1 MRWKPRWYDVDLLAA
16 MKVLIP
22 SPLLSYT
29 GRREVAASGA
39 SIAALLLD
47 LERQFPGIRFRMI
60 DEQDQVRP
68 HIRIFVNGAQH
79 FDLQTS
85 LVHSDSVQIVQ
96 ALSGG

>member
-1 MRWKPRWYDVDLLAA
+1 MRWKPLWYDGALRAP

-85 LVHSDSVQIVQ
+85 LAQGDSVQIIQ